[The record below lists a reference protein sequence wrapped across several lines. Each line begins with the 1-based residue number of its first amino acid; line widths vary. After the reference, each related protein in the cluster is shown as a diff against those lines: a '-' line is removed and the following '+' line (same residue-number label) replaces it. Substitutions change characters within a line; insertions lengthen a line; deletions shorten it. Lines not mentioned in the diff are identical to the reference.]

1 MKNKLYNILMCDDI
15 VQSINDNI
23 TALVEMIPEI
33 EAMMGFMHNH
43 PHHHLDVWGHTLF
56 ALSLSPDD
64 FIIRL
69 SILLHD
75 IGKPHCYQDSD
86 VRHFHGH
93 AIFSSRMSCE
103 ILNRLGFNNNDIE
116 RITYLVM
123 EHDTPISQVE
133 IRNDIELARDKF
145 YVQVCDALAHNP
157 ECLDKRIEYIRTINN
172 KLNTGEEKDKIQ
184 ELILKIS

>member
-15 VQSINDNI
+15 VGSINDNI

-33 EAMMGFMHNH
+33 EKMMGFMHNH
-43 PHHHLDVWGHTLF
+43 PHHHLDVWGHTLL

-64 FIIRL
+64 FIIRV

-75 IGKPHCYQDSD
+75 IGKPHCYQDCE

-93 AIFSSRMSCE
+93 AVFSSRIACE
-103 ILNRLGFNNNDIE
+103 ILNRLEFNRNDIE

-123 EHDTPISQVE
+123 EHDTPISNTE
-133 IRNDIELARDKF
+133 IKNDVLLAKDKF
-145 YVQVCDALAHNP
+145 MVQVCDALAHNP
-157 ECLDKRIEYIRTINN
+157 ETLDKRIEYINKINDMI
-172 KLNTGEEKDKIQ
+172 NTGDEKEIIRQ
-184 ELILKIS
+184 LILKIS

>member
-15 VQSINDNI
+15 VESINDNI

-33 EAMMGFMHNH
+33 EDMIGFMHNH

-56 ALSLSPDD
+56 ALSLAPDD

-93 AIFSSRMSCE
+93 AIHSSRMSCE
-103 ILNRLGFNNNDIE
+103 ILNRLDFNRNDIE

-123 EHDTPISQVE
+123 EHDSPISQSE
-133 IRNDIELARDKF
+133 IKNDIDLARDKF

-157 ECLDKRIEYIRTINN
+157 ECLDKRIEYLNKIND
-172 KLNTGEEKDKIQ
+172 KINTGDEKDKIQ
-184 ELILKIS
+184 QLILKIS